1 MNETS
6 HFRLL
11 IVDDNE
17 AIHEDLKKILLPRE
31 INSELAA
38 DEALL
43 FGTVDTAGVSFA
55 IDSALQGQEG
65 LVRVQQAKACGQ
77 PYALAFIDIR
87 MPPGWDG
94 IETISHLWQVDPDL
108 QIVICTAYSDYD
120 WKDIV
125 QRLGVSH
132 NFVVLKKPF
141 DTIEVSQLA
150 HCLTS
155 KWTTMQQAR
164 LRMEELDRLVEQRTA
179 ELRAVIGDL
188 EKARY
193 AAEAAN
199 LAKGAFLA
207 NMSHEIRTPMN
218 GIIGM
223 TELTLET
230 ELTGDQREMLQT
242 VRSSAESLLSILNDI
257 LDFSKIEADRLEME
271 TVRFA
276 LGELLDEVAGTV
288 ALSAHNKHLE
298 LICEFAPEV
307 PAWVIGDCGRL
318 RQVLLNLVGNA
329 IKFTESGEIVIR
341 ASVEEDLGER
351 SRLHFVVQDTGIG
364 IPANKQ
370 AEIFEPFRQADVS
383 STRKYGGTGL
393 GLAICSQIVRL
404 MGGRIWVESEP
415 GRGSQF
421 HFTALFA
428 KAEASEAERGQAEIS
443 ALDGVNVLVIDDNAT
458 NRRLLEL
465 ILRGWHTNPTM
476 VDNGATGLHE
486 MKIAAEWGN
495 PYGLV
500 LLDAQMP
507 GMDGFEVAAAI
518 QACPQL
524 NGAIV
529 MMLTSSEQFGDA
541 ARCRQAGVHSYL
553 IKPIR
558 RSELLHAILRVLG
571 ISEALPHCAANTFAG
586 LPPSPAAAKIGCTAL
601 ASPNPKL
608 RILVAEDNLI
618 NRHLAMRLLQGEG
631 HTVVIATNG
640 REAVRMHAE
649 AEFDLIVMD
658 VEMPEMDGF
667 EATREIR
674 RAESAMDKHIPIIAM
689 TAHAMKGD
697 QQRCLA
703 GGMDFYVSKP
713 VRKADL
719 LATISACVNRSERLT
734 SAKVRVRSTDAADTS
749 NSVWAMESH
758 DSPFTDCDHR

>member
-1 MNETS
+1 
-6 HFRLL
+6 
-11 IVDDNE
+11 
-17 AIHEDLKKILLPRE
+17 
-31 INSELAA
+31 
-38 DEALL
+38 
-43 FGTVDTAGVSFA
+43 
-55 IDSALQGQEG
+55 
-65 LVRVQQAKACGQ
+65 
-77 PYALAFIDIR
+77 
-87 MPPGWDG
+87 
-94 IETISHLWQVDPDL
+94 
-108 QIVICTAYSDYD
+108 
-120 WKDIV
+120 
-125 QRLGVSH
+125 
-132 NFVVLKKPF
+132 
-141 DTIEVSQLA
+141 
-150 HCLTS
+150 
-155 KWTTMQQAR
+155 
-164 LRMEELDRLVEQRTA
+164 MEELDRLVEQRTA

-586 LPPSPAAAKIGCTAL
+586 LPPSPAAANIGCTAL
-601 ASPNPKL
+601 ASTNPKL